1 MGQTKETMSI
11 KQRTKVGKERSE
23 HPCMARCEQPALLF
37 IRNTYIGSIRNWML
51 RKVTFSGMV
60 PFFQV
65 YLHIAIDNIH
75 GNKKRYLE
83 NSVNRL
89 HKKFTFDFV
98 QD

>member
-1 MGQTKETMSI
+1 MNNQLVIRRAEF
-11 KQRTKVGKERSE
+11 
-23 HPCMARCEQPALLF
+23 LF
-37 IRNTYIGSIRNWML
+37 IRNTYIGSLRNWML

-89 HKKFTFDFV
+89 HKKFTFDFA